1 MDIILC
7 VCGAK
12 RPIMGMKRSPKLT
25 DNAKNTQGKE

>member
-12 RPIMGMKRSPKLT
+12 RPIVGMKRSLKLT
-25 DNAKNTQGKE
+25 DNSKNTQGKE